1 MIKIFATL
9 LLSVFLFNSP
19 IDQAG
24 YSIGD
29 KAIDFNLK
37 NVDGTSISMGANTS
51 NKGYIINFT
60 CNTCPYSVAYQDRI
74 IALHKKFSPQ
84 GYPVIA
90 INPNDPI
97 IQPADSFKKMQQRAK
112 EKAFPF
118 PYVIDSTQEITLA
131 YGATNTPHVY
141 VVEKVKQDY
150 IVRYIGAI
158 DNNSRDASLA
168 TKLYVEDAVNSL
180 LQRKSIETTSTKAI
194 GCTIKWSAAS
204 KEKRAEL

>member
-1 MIKIFATL
+1 
-9 LLSVFLFNSP
+9 
-19 IDQAG
+19 
-24 YSIGD
+24 
-29 KAIDFNLK
+29 
-37 NVDGTSISMGANTS
+37 
-51 NKGYIINFT
+51 
-60 CNTCPYSVAYQDRI
+60 
-74 IALHKKFSPQ
+74 
-84 GYPVIA
+84 
-90 INPNDPI
+90 
-97 IQPADSFKKMQQRAK
+97 MQQRAN

-141 VVEKVKQDY
+141 VVERVKKDY

-158 DNNSRDASLA
+158 DNNSRDAGSA

-180 LQRKSIETTSTKAI
+180 LKGNSVETTSTKAI